1 MEVIDKLGK
10 MYEIYIYIYTHSKQV
25 YLSCNLFVTLNKSRT
40 LSKDYVQEKKIAIF
54 MFQRL
59 SGE

>member
-1 MEVIDKLGK
+1 MR
-10 MYEIYIYIYTHSKQV
+10 YIYIYTHSKQV